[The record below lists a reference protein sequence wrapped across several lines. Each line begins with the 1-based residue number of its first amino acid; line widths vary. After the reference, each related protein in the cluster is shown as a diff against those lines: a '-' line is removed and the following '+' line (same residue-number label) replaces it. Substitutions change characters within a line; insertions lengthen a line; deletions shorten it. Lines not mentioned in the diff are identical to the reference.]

1 MKPPEP
7 IKKHPLDMTNI
18 LHGHARIPIAKRIAR
33 LESMLDGDEAMA
45 DVTGWLIERR
55 VQGRPP
61 SWFAIG
67 FCEPWTTTSLAA
79 LRFARFVDAR
89 DYIAEHMEGDSS
101 VEPTEHVWL
110 TDKKT
115 PLDNR
120 GERDFA
126 ALLDALG
133 EWPKL
138 PSPYILAQLG
148 CALHPADHP
157 DDWEHGCIRE
167 RHRHMNPALPALIKR
182 LEKTTKQDHEL
193 DRLLEYALT
202 IKGDVAEALAKFDRS
217 TGVWCRPSLTG
228 NLNAAAKMC
237 ERVLPG
243 FRWEVGATLSPGYGA
258 HIERRTNGPG
268 VHGYIESGPTPEL
281 ALMLCLCRAV
291 EGEHSHVLEN
301 TDAE

>member
-1 MKPPEP
+1 
-7 IKKHPLDMTNI
+7 
-18 LHGHARIPIAKRIAR
+18 
-33 LESMLDGDEAMA
+33 MA

-157 DDWEHGCIRE
+157 DDWERGKAIQRD
-167 RHRHMNPALPALIKR
+167 LP
-182 LEKTTKQDHEL
+182 
-193 DRLLEYALT
+193 
-202 IKGDVAEALAKFDRS
+202 
-217 TGVWCRPSLTG
+217 TG
-228 NLNAAAKMC
+228 
-237 ERVLPG
+237 RVLYTYECEAG
-243 FRWEVGATLSPGYGA
+243 TGMWDR
-258 HIERRTNGPG
+258 ITNGAWRDCPHDDG
-268 VHGYIESGPTPEL
+268 PSTASRSDESQAEHDPDKATHGGDE
-281 ALMLCLCRAV
+281 
-291 EGEHSHVLEN
+291 
-301 TDAE
+301 